1 MSITLIPKQEGMIQ
15 ALLETGKFNGVD
27 EVIETALRVLVEE
40 HCPVKYVGKVLVVK
54 AAQNNVDYEAVIN
67 DLREERINQFIPE

>member
-1 MSITLIPKQEGMIQ
+1 MIQ
-15 ALLETGKFNGVD
+15 VLLETGIFNNID

-54 AAQNNVDYEAVIN
+54 ATQNVVDYEAAIN
-67 DLREERINQFIPE
+67 DLREERINQFY

>member
-1 MSITLIPKQEGMIQ
+1 MSITLTPEQEGMIQ
-15 ALLETGKFNGVD
+15 VLLETGKFNNID

-40 HCPVKYVGKVLVVK
+40 HCSFKYVGKVLVVK

>member
-1 MSITLIPKQEGMIQ
+1 MSITLTPEQEGMIQ
-15 ALLETGKFNGVD
+15 VLLETGKFNDID

-54 AAQNNVDYEAVIN
+54 AAQNTIDYEAVIN
-67 DLREERINQFIPE
+67 NLREERINQFLPE